1 MKRGRHVSFELRSK
15 TLGILAVDADC
26 ILRHDVCYRLPVGT
40 EREPHGGDPAPHQSL
55 RKVGASLP
63 RLLVVDD
70 DANHTRVTAIGLR
83 IDGFEVE
90 MAQTA
95 DAALELMAGQ
105 TFDVAVV
112 DLMLPGT
119 NGIQLARL
127 IRERHAATRIVL
139 TSAYHLSE
147 RQLVRVDCGAIGF
160 VPKPFDLTELARFLR
175 SKLPGD
181 DRQRPHSAP
190 GAAA

>member
-1 MKRGRHVSFELRSK
+1 M
-15 TLGILAVDADC
+15 
-26 ILRHDVCYRLPVGT
+26 
-40 EREPHGGDPAPHQSL
+40 
-55 RKVGASLP
+55 GASLP

-90 MAQTA
+90 MAQNA

-105 TFDVAVV
+105 SFDVAVV

-147 RQLVRVDCGAIGF
+147 RQLVRVDCGAIAF

-181 DRQRPHSAP
+181 DRRPHTAP